1 MNRLVASFESLLQ
14 ASEQLHIEAPSAD
27 ALNNIIEDK
36 LLRPIDNERIGF
48 WYGQYLSIRQELWDL
63 ISECLERGD
72 RTTYKLSDDE
82 VWSYFVVGYSSA
94 CLLIRNDRLFLFDIA
109 NHSVVQRKF
118 NEAFPEYRIPRK
130 QYTNIFAAFVDGH
143 DTIRLFNA
151 VTDAKQNRHILERL
165 CRDPIVGD
173 LAKQLPHFETWLDVS
188 KRNYFMRLFGFLS
201 HKWRRKGVVALNNSL
216 STVVENL
223 GRTVSELQLPADK
236 RVDVPLRN
244 QMAKEL
250 NPGDILIT
258 RHDTAL
264 TNLFLPGFWPHA
276 ALFVGNE
283 HQRAQMQ
290 IHIDAKRAEK
300 WSGDACVLEALKD
313 GVRFRPIN
321 QTLAVDNFLVI
332 RPNLNPD
339 LIAKAI
345 ERVCLHEGKLYNF
358 DFDFFSSDR
367 LVCSEVIY
375 RAYDGLG
382 DIKFPLFERAGRHTL
397 SPEDIVEYALSS
409 NALDIVGVYG
419 VDISRTKYTS
429 GILAQ
434 QIAQSSIDTES

>member
-14 ASEQLHIEAPSAD
+14 ASEQLHLEAPSTD
-27 ALNNIIEDK
+27 TLNNIIEDK

-48 WYGQYLSIRQELWDL
+48 WFGQYLSIRQELWDL
-63 ISECLERGD
+63 ISECVERGD

-82 VWSYFVVGYSSA
+82 VWSYFVVGYSAA

-109 NHSVVQRKF
+109 KHSVVQRKF

-151 VTDAKQNRHILERL
+151 VTDARHNRHILERL
-165 CRDPIVGD
+165 CRDPIVGN

-188 KRNYFMRLFGFLS
+188 KRNYIMRLFGFLS

-236 RVDVPLRN
+236 RVDAQLRN

-250 NPGDILIT
+250 EPGDILIT

-276 ALFVGNE
+276 ALFIGNE
-283 HQRAQMQ
+283 HQRTQMQ
-290 IHIDAKRAEK
+290 IQIDAERAEK

-313 GVRFRPIN
+313 GVRFRPIT

-332 RPNLNPD
+332 RPNLSPA
-339 LIAKAI
+339 LVAKAI

-397 SPEDIVEYALSS
+397 SPEDIVEYALTS
-409 NALDIVGVYG
+409 NALDIVGIYG

-429 GILAQ
+429 GTLAQ
-434 QIAQSSIDTES
+434 QIAQSSIDTE